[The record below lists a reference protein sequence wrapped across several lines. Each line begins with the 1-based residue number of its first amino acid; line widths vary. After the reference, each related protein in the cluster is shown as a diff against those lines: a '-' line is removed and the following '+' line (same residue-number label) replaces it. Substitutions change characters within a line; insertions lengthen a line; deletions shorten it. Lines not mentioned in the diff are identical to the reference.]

1 MVMMMMMVMMCFG
14 KSMDM
19 RDVVGGRDGEQGAG
33 DEVWGEGLSHP
44 QVLQGRSC
52 PGTRVTNH
60 GLSDSKGSCTLSHS
74 LTSQDYT
81 GGRTADT
88 IISWLNKKSAG
99 IPKLESEVP

>member
-1 MVMMMMMVMMCFG
+1 
-14 KSMDM
+14 M

-33 DEVWGEGLSHP
+33 DEVWCEGLSHP

-99 IPKLESEVP
+99 IPKLETEVP